1 MEKCL
6 AKSGKCPLVTAH
18 NYTNGICSVC
28 SEREP
33 ATYVTSSNRYEIG
46 NAGQLAWFGALV
58 NGTLGAWHSPLW
70 VA

>member
-6 AKSGKCPLVTAH
+6 AKSGKCRIVTAH

-28 SEREP
+28 SECEP
-33 ATYVTSSNRYEIG
+33 ATYVTSSSRYEIG
-46 NAGQLAWFGALV
+46 NAGLLAWFGALV